1 MTKSLEILDIS
12 GPNLRNAKY
21 ISTCWN
27 ASNDFSAEWCRIII
41 MRDIQF
47 VAGFFDAN
55 GYVSY
60 NRRTYRGV
68 KRAYRGIRLLFY
80 SHNQTVLEEI
90 QRIIGRKKRN
100 VNVRK
105 KPSGKLSFYLAVSDR
120 QTLNWLVPELLELC
134 VVKKSK
140 LRFVNR
146 FLKVWQQEKQDI
158 AENNRKRFSSRLH
171 WTQEDRRNLRNYQ
184 TRHMAELLEIFPDR
198 SVPAIKAQLRKMKK
212 SGRLK

>member
-1 MTKSLEILDIS
+1 
-12 GPNLRNAKY
+12 
-21 ISTCWN
+21 
-27 ASNDFSAEWCRIII
+27 

-60 NRRTYRGV
+60 NRRTYRSV

-80 SHNQTVLEEI
+80 SHNQAVLEEI

-120 QTLNWLVPELLELC
+120 RTLNWLVPELLELC
-134 VVKKSK
+134 VVKRSK

-146 FLKVWQQEKQDI
+146 FLEVWQQEKQDI
-158 AENNRKRFSSRLH
+158 AEGAGKQFSSRLH
-171 WTQEDRRNLRNYQ
+171 WTQEERRILRNHQ
-184 TRHMAELLEIFPDR
+184 TRHMAELLEMLPDR
-198 SVPAIKAQLRKMKK
+198 SVSAIKAQLGKMKK